1 MARLLGGELLE
12 DTPYAGVRW
21 VLRLRPFRPLELFF
35 LYIAEEEFGTDVRVY
50 FGPLSRAVPTEDA
63 YVFAWDYLAVLARY
77 GRREY
82 PLIPAAPAPEWLP
95 VAEFAP
101 PEARPIQEQAL
112 GVREEVLPRLA
123 APLVE
128 VALARL
134 ESGRSL
140 ALPAGWQVTWPIFGD
155 AAFRLTLS
163 EGEVELAFDRHG
175 ARKYAPEILLS
186 FAWLYIN
193 ALIREYRQVDPSLPR
208 LSRYL

>member
-35 LYIAEEEFGTDVRVY
+35 LYIADEEFGTDLRIY

-82 PLIPAAPAPEWLP
+82 PLAWAAPAPEWLP
-95 VAEFAP
+95 LAEFAP
-101 PEARPIQEQAL
+101 PEARPVQEQAL
-112 GVREEVLPRLA
+112 GVREEVLPRLV

-128 VALARL
+128 VAVARL

-140 ALPAGWQVTWPIFGD
+140 ALTAGWQVIWPILGD
-155 AAFRLTLS
+155 AAFRLTLA

-193 ALIREYRQVDPSLPR
+193 ALIREYRQVDPTLPR

>member
-1 MARLLGGELLE
+1 MGGQLLE
-12 DTPYAGVRW
+12 DTPYPGVRW
-21 VLRLRPFRPLELFF
+21 VLHLRPFRPLELFF
-35 LYIAEEEFGTDVRVY
+35 LYIADEEFGTDLRVY

-77 GRREY
+77 GRGEY
-82 PLIPAAPAPEWLP
+82 ALVPGAPDPGWLP

-128 VALARL
+128 VAVARL
-134 ESGRSL
+134 ESGSVHP
-140 ALPAGWQVTWPIFGD
+140 LPGGWQVIWRILGD
-155 AAFRLTLS
+155 AAFRLSLA
-163 EGEVELAFDRHG
+163 GKEVELAFDRHG
-175 ARKYAPEILLS
+175 ARKYVPEILLS

-193 ALIREYRQVDPSLPR
+193 ALIREYRQVDPGLPR